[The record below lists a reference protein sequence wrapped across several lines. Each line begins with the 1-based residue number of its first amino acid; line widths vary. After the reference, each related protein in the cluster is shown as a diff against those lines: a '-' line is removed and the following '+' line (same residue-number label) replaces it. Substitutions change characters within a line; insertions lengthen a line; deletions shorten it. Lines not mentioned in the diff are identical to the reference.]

1 MNTHQAGCMTS
12 AARLLGAVSHQVA
25 VALRATAHTSIPP
38 HVGMFAGS
46 LLSHHSWT
54 PPKVPH

>member
-1 MNTHQAGCMTS
+1 MVTFDPSSITGAV
-12 AARLLGAVSHQVA
+12 RLLRGLGYQVVIALGAPSQ
-25 VALRATAHTSIPP
+25 TSIPP

-46 LLSHHSWT
+46 LLSHHAWT